1 MSTIQSFKQT
11 VEDIFQSGSV
21 NEKNMIIT
29 VFFAEACKLTQ
40 VIKQEG
46 AAIRSMSKLKKHI
59 KKAERVADNEEEV
72 SALQDQYQKAKSDE
86 YSFADKR
93 AVLKNLENSQ
103 SQLKSALKRKVKQ
116 K

>member
-1 MSTIQSFKQT
+1 MSSFKDT
-11 VEDIFQSGSV
+11 VEDIFQNGSISD
-21 NEKNMIIT
+21 KNMAIT
-29 VFFAEACKLTQ
+29 IFFAEACKLTE

-46 AAIRSMSKLKKHI
+46 AAIKSLSKLEKNI
-59 KKAERVADNEEEV
+59 KKAKKLDDNEEEV
-72 SALQDQYQKAKSDE
+72 AKLTDQYQKAKSDE

-103 SQLKSALKRKVKQ
+103 SKLKSTLKRRVKQ